1 MTPSHNTETAAD
13 HPVSSPEHH
22 QAHHAGLW
30 GLIIGAIGVVYGDIG
45 TSPLYAFREA
55 ILAALGH
62 NAVHGMAGMVPPQDV
77 IMGLLSLIVWT
88 LVIIVTGKYV
98 LLLLR
103 ADNKGEGGT
112 LSLMALALRSLGG
125 RNQFVLLLGMI
136 GAALFYGDSII
147 TPAISVLSAVEG
159 LKLISPA
166 SAEYVVPITLVILV
180 ALFAVQSRG
189 TQTMAGFFGPITLV
203 WFLAMAATGVYN
215 IIQQLHVLWAISPHY
230 GVEFLLHHRGVG
242 LMVLG
247 TVFLAVTGAEA
258 LYADLG
264 HFGRKPIQMAWI
276 WIVFPCLL
284 LNYFGQAALMLRVP
298 NALENPFYLMTPDWA
313 LAPMV
318 VLATFATVIASQAV
332 ITGAY
337 SLSRQAI
344 QLGLLPR
351 MEIRFTSADNAG
363 QIYLPQVN
371 SLLLI
376 GVLCLVLAFRTSGN
390 MAEAYGLAVTGVM
403 VISTIMG
410 FVVFW
415 RVWQWPLWLAS
426 TVSGGLLLI
435 EGAFLTANV
444 LKLFHGGWVP
454 LVMSIIMVVM
464 MITWRRGS
472 QIVFEKGKMV
482 DFPLLDLIGQLGR
495 RPPQKVAGTAI
506 YLSADP
512 VGAPSSLMHSLK
524 HFRVLHEKVV
534 ILKIGTVDVPRIAEQ
549 DRIEFEILAP
559 GFYRVSVNFGF
570 MESPE
575 VENALMRFRHPEWQY
590 ERMNSSF
597 FLSRKTIK
605 ADARSDMPGWQDAL
619 FIMLYKNSDDAVDYF
634 NIPSDRVVEIGS
646 QMTV

>member
-1 MTPSHNTETAAD
+1 MTSDKVATNNQDCSA
-13 HPVSSPEHH
+13 EHH
-22 QAHHAGLW
+22 QHPHKIGLW

-55 ILAALGH
+55 ILAATEH
-62 NAVHGMAGMVPPQDV
+62 KAGQIVPETGV
-77 IMGLLSLIVWT
+77 VMGLLSLIIWA
-88 LVIIVTGKYV
+88 LVMIVSLKYV
-98 LLLLR
+98 ALLLR

-125 RNQFVLLLGMI
+125 RNRFILALGML

-159 LKLISPA
+159 LKLISPQ
-166 SAEYVVPITLVILV
+166 SGHYVVPITVLILIG
-180 ALFAVQSRG
+180 LFAVQSRG
-189 TQTMAGFFGPITLV
+189 TEVVARFFGPITVV
-203 WFLAMAATGVYN
+203 WFLAMASTGLIN
-215 IIQQLHVLWAISPHY
+215 IIDQPQVLLAISPHY
-230 GVEFLLHHRGVG
+230 GIQFLFEHGKVG
-242 LMVLG
+242 LLVLG

-264 HFGRKPIQMAWI
+264 HFGRKPIQIAWI
-276 WIVFPCLL
+276 FIVFPCLL
-284 LNYFGQAALMLRVP
+284 LNYFGQAALILTNP
-298 NALENPFYLMTPDWA
+298 QALENPFYLMAPDWA
-313 LAPMV
+313 LVPIV
-318 VLATFATVIASQAV
+318 ILATFATVIASQAV
-332 ITGAY
+332 ITGAF

-351 MEIRFTSADNAG
+351 MDIRFTSADNAG
-363 QIYLPQVN
+363 QIYLPQIN
-371 SLLLI
+371 KMLLI

-390 MAEAYGLAVTGVM
+390 LAEAYGVAVSGDM
-403 VISTIMG
+403 VIGTMMA
-410 FVVFW
+410 FVVFRYAW
-415 RVWQWPLWLAS
+415 KWPLWRVLM
-426 TVSGGLLLI
+426 VVIPFGLL
-435 EGAFLTANV
+435 EWAFLAANAM
-444 LKLFHGGWVP
+444 KLLHGGWVP
-454 LVMSIIMVVM
+454 LAMSSALVIIMV
-464 MITWRRGS
+464 TWRRGS
-472 QIVFEKGKMV
+472 QIVYDKGKMV
-482 DFPLLDLIGQLGR
+482 DFPLVDLIGQLTR
-495 RPPQKVAGTAI
+495 RPPHKVAGTAI

-512 VGAPSSLMHSLK
+512 IGAPSSLMHSLK

-534 ILKIGTVDVPRIAEQ
+534 VLKIATIDVPRVYEK
-549 DRIEFEILAP
+549 DRFEFEMMAP
-559 GFYRVSVNFGF
+559 GFYRMTINFGF

-605 ADARSDMPGWQDAL
+605 ADAGSDMPGWQDAL